1 MTVKHTLVSSDMRV
15 FALCSLKELHRSK
28 KNVGAENRTGEA
40 VSAFFLL
47 DIPRF
52 PRYSIYIEYLG
63 IKEG

>member
-1 MTVKHTLVSSDMRV
+1 MEVKRMQ
-15 FALCSLKELHRSK
+15 EQ
-28 KNVGAENRTGEA
+28 RTGPGKLFLH
-40 VSAFFLL
+40 FFLL